1 MSQTEGLN
9 LEFWADMPGGKFEEL
24 ASVETKALSPNE
36 EVTYS
41 AEITPEE
48 AGMHTIYA
56 YLYDD
61 GRRIARETEYV
72 YAK

>member
-1 MSQTEGLN
+1 MAFRLTFTPVFRVLFPTEFQLYKPT
-9 LEFWADMPGGKFEEL
+9 PGEE
-24 ASVETKALSPNE
+24 A
-36 EVTYS
+36 TYS

-48 AGMHTIYA
+48 KGMHTIYA

-72 YAK
+72 YAR